1 MPQPNV
7 NAMDLPFGD
16 DFGTCAPSFSSS
28 HMNLPVD
35 ILATSSVSSSSSSCI
50 DSIRGASCMGRV
62 RNEWK
67 ETVCRAR
74 GGEEWREWRENMEG
88 PGEPTTVLP
97 DLLEEE
103 NLPVSPSYC
112 NFSDQLIE
120 PWESENRDVWSE
132 FPPASLGSSWGSSE
146 MDLLGL
152 EPAGYPYQN
161 AEGIAQT
168 PTLAQLNADDSQP
181 FLEPPDISR
190 LLPATL
196 PDLSPARPTCPQS
209 PVSRQSVKLPSPLS
223 PLLPAPSCRSESS
236 RSRPAVTLGPRKLAR
251 RAEAVNTAP
260 VRMVVV
266 KAVGGW
272 EVLRH
277 RRGAEKGEKCSSEPV
292 YKEAEHNYSL
302 FCAGGGTVRTGDMDR
317 QGVGDVVPSIRG
329 TGGPREVKPAG
340 FDDLEYDEGFG
351 SDREASDDE
360 EEDEEEEEEEEDD
373 YDEEEGDEDAEE
385 EKDPDEDEEAE
396 DDVDEDDLEDKEDE
410 EEDEDAKNYL
420 SDIGLEPGFHN
431 DMEEEG
437 EDENSKGDK
446 SCSGAE
452 DTEKRRSQKWR
463 FFWEYGEHHVPPE
476 GQAKRS
482 GRFGAQ
488 GGREWD
494 RHTLPS
500 NQCQSNVKRGTKRC
514 RRSIVEDVTPSPRKL
529 LQIGNE
535 LQQLNHQIGE
545 LTPVCELP
553 LPARPRLRKE
563 KNKLASRACRLKKK
577 AQHEANKVKL
587 CGLNAEHERLLRVL
601 RSIKADIVQRVQQ
614 PDNGDEESMSAKLQ
628 KHVACSLG
636 PMIASHTPEFVN
648 RVLEATAAGDPW
660 GSLNLTQAS
669 PSGD

>member
-28 HMNLPVD
+28 HINLPVD

-50 DSIRGASCMGRV
+50 DS
-62 RNEWK
+62 
-67 ETVCRAR
+67 
-74 GGEEWREWRENMEG
+74 
-88 PGEPTTVLP
+88 P
-97 DLLEEE
+97 
-103 NLPVSPSYC
+103 
-112 NFSDQLIE
+112 IE
-120 PWESENRDVWSE
+120 PWESENRDVWSA
-132 FPPASLGSSWGSSE
+132 FPLASLGSSWGSSE

-152 EPAGYPYQN
+152 EPAGCPYQN

-196 PDLSPARPTCPQS
+196 PDLSPARPTYPQS
-209 PVSRQSVKLPSPLS
+209 PLCRQTVKLPSPLS

-251 RAEAVNTAP
+251 RAEAVSTAP

-277 RRGAEKGEKCSSEPV
+277 RRGVEKGEKCSSEPV

-302 FCAGGGTVRTGDMDR
+302 FCAGGGTVRDGDMER
-317 QGVGDVVPSIRG
+317 QGVLDVVPSMRG

-360 EEDEEEEEEEEDD
+360 DDEEEEEEEDD
-373 YDEEEGDEDAEE
+373 DYDEEEEEEGDEDAEE
-385 EKDPDEDEEAE
+385 KYPDDDEAE

-420 SDIGLEPGFHN
+420 SDISLEPGFHHA
-431 DMEEEG
+431 MVKGEE
-437 EDENSKGDK
+437 ENSKGDK
-446 SCSGAE
+446 SGSGAE
-452 DTEKRRSQKWR
+452 DTEKRRPQKWR

-476 GQAKRS
+476 GRGKRS
-482 GRFGAQ
+482 GRFGVQ

-500 NQCQSNVKRGTKRC
+500 NQYQSNVKRGTKRC
-514 RRSIVEDVTPSPRKL
+514 RRSIVEDVTPSPQKL
-529 LQIGNE
+529 KQIGDE
-535 LQQLNHQIGE
+535 LKQLNHQISE

-577 AQHEANKVKL
+577 AQHEANKLKL
-587 CGLNAEHERLLRVL
+587 YGLDAEHEWLLRVL

-636 PMIASHTPEFVN
+636 PIASHTPEFVN

-660 GSLNLTQAS
+660 GSLNLAQAS